1 MDLPVNNKSA
11 SRVQEYKN
19 SLSYNGTE
27 TCSADDDIPL
37 GTSTHI
43 CDLCTDILALPIT
56 IRPYHEGLRPPGFIC
71 KVSRD
76 CLRVFPDR
84 CAYRRVEELKRITRA
99 PGRVLRFEVMFKQV
113 SCNGCDG
120 KLRIRVVIIEVK
132 ILDIFIGTC
141 SLQGGSAGPER
152 RLQSVALTVAN
163 WPPDRICVIDLAID
177 GFSAT
182 HRTLMR

>member
-1 MDLPVNNKSA
+1 MLWKVLNLRSFNIAEMRSFNLQTTIRLQSKITYL
-11 SRVQEYKN
+11 R
-19 SLSYNGTE
+19 
-27 TCSADDDIPL
+27 ADM
-37 GTSTHI
+37 
-43 CDLCTDILALPIT
+43 LALPIT

-76 CLRVFPDR
+76 CLRIFPDR
-84 CAYRRVEELKRITRA
+84 CAYRRVEELERITRT

-113 SCNGCDG
+113 SRNGCDG

-132 ILDIFIGTC
+132 ILDIFVGTR